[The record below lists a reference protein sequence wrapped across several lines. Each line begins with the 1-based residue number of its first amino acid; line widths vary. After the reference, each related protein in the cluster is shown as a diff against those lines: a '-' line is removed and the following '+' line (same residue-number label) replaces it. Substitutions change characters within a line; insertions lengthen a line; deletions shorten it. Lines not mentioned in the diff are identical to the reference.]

1 MIISWS
7 DNGTRSYSYEL
18 SRASRWE
25 KQAGCAGAQRNADFM
40 LEKSGNGAGKE
51 ELRSRRR
58 LSDNAKK
65 LPKERERNEEKEATR
80 WRRMRDGKWERMRR
94 WKVYGSERGKVKFC
108 EKKEDAW
115 WYGSCRTR
123 NVVNRGR
130 RNGSSGG
137 TLYLLLALCVT
148 RSLFIFWEWR
158 GTVWHVAGR
167 KDVRGT
173 KGGYVSVPFGS
184 LWIPSPA
191 SLRKT
196 GRFAS
201 IEAAESRSQAA
212 AARTYKCHIIIPDN
226 ERSWSGGGLS
236 SFLRCASRAIYRV
249 SVHSFIHSSVWG
261 QGNACLDEERRVCGY
276 RARKA
281 RSPSRWMTSA
291 CFRTNDLSE
300 SRVSVT

>member
-158 GTVWHVAGR
+158 GTLTCRRSQRRQRNKRGTSLFLLDPYEFLPPLRSAKPADSRLLKRLNRGR
-167 KDVRGT
+167 KLPPHARISAISLYRIMNVREVVVG
-173 KGGYVSVPFGS
+173 
-184 LWIPSPA
+184 
-191 SLRKT
+191 
-196 GRFAS
+196 
-201 IEAAESRSQAA
+201 
-212 AARTYKCHIIIPDN
+212 
-226 ERSWSGGGLS
+226 
-236 SFLRCASRAIYRV
+236 
-249 SVHSFIHSSVWG
+249 
-261 QGNACLDEERRVCGY
+261 
-276 RARKA
+276 
-281 RSPSRWMTSA
+281 
-291 CFRTNDLSE
+291 
-300 SRVSVT
+300 